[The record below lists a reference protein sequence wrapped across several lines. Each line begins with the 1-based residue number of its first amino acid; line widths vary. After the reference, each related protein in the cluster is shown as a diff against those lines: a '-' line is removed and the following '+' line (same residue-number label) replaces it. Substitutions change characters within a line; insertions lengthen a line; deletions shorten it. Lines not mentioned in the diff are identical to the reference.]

1 MDKSGK
7 IYVKAMN
14 KYNDGYID
22 KALDLCEKSISI
34 NIANAAALNLK
45 GILHYLK
52 GDLDSAKKMWNIS
65 YKRNNDEVSKK
76 YLRDA
81 IRDKEK
87 LQLYVN
93 ALELIKQLNIS
104 GALEMLKQCENS
116 HFNFINVN
124 NNISLCYIKQGEY
137 DKALN
142 HINEVLKVDKKNTQA
157 IMNKKTLIEYGNLK
171 KEINHKKIFIV
182 TASVLLTIFILFLGK
197 TYMHTAKDLSIA
209 GIKKI
214 QSVIERVKGKD
225 KEEPKSLDNIEINKL
240 EEAKKDTEIAKQ
252 DTSKNE
258 VKPLENKVE
267 ETSKFPQELFNESIK
282 SNNMEQ
288 INEYVSK
295 WQNEELTMN
304 QKLLVIKGQE
314 IIKSDGVKY
323 FYEKGTNYIREKNF
337 IEAQKY
343 LLYALPYAKDNYLQE
358 HIIYMLAVSYK
369 ASSDFENALKYYE
382 MSLKQF
388 PSGAYAQEVLYNL
401 ILIYKDVDKIKAK
414 TYAQM
419 LIKQFPKSQYNNTIV
434 KNILK

>member
-1 MDKSGK
+1 MDKAGK
-7 IYVKAMN
+7 IYIKAMN

-22 KALDLCEKSISI
+22 NALELCEKSISI

-81 IRDKEK
+81 IKDKEK
-87 LQLYVN
+87 LQLYIN

-104 GALEMLKQCENS
+104 EALEVLKQCENS

-157 IMNKKTLIEYGNLK
+157 IMNKKTLIEYGSLK
-171 KEINHKKIFIV
+171 KEINYKKIFIV
-182 TASVLLTIFILFLGK
+182 TASIFLITSILFLGK
-197 TYMHTAKDLSIA
+197 TYMHNAKDLSIA

-214 QSVIERVKGKD
+214 QSGIERVKRKD
-225 KEEPKSLDNIEINKL
+225 KEEIRSLENIEIKKL
-240 EEAKKDTEIAKQ
+240 EEVKKDIEVEKQ

-258 VKPLENKVE
+258 GKPLENKVE

-288 INEYVSK
+288 INEYVNK
-295 WQNEELTMN
+295 WQSADLTMN

-314 IIKSDGVKY
+314 IIKSDGVQY
-323 FYEKGTNYIREKNF
+323 FYEKGTSYIKEKNF
-337 IEAQKY
+337 VEAQRY
-343 LLYALPYAKDNYLQE
+343 LLYALPYSKDNYLQE

-382 MSLKQF
+382 MILKQF
-388 PSGAYAQEVLYNL
+388 PSGTYNQEVLYNL
-401 ILIYKDVDKIKAK
+401 ILIYKDIDKIKAK
-414 TYAQM
+414 AYAQM
-419 LIKQFPKSQYNNTIV
+419 LTKQFPESQYNNTIV